1 MQLSQ
6 ALRLLEALLH
16 YRSSLHFSNMNL
28 DSPIVEVPLIG
39 PSYAKRL
46 KKLGIETAQDLIY
59 HFPHRY
65 EDFSLVSDMALAQPG
80 EIVTIRG
87 QITSIK
93 NIYTRTGKKIQS
105 ATVSDGK
112 NVISATWFNQ
122 PFLVRTLPIGTYVS
136 LSGKIS
142 WFGRQRSLV
151 APEYEKMGSASST
164 IHTGR
169 LVPIYPETYGIS
181 SKWLRSRIARVL
193 PQVLPE
199 IEEFLPDT
207 ILKKNNLISLRDAL
221 QQIHFPENLEEDKKA
236 RRRLA
241 FDEFFQIQLRSLS
254 RKQDWKE
261 KKLAHRLAVN
271 QEKVMGFINNLPFTL
286 TLAQKRA
293 MREIL
298 EDIAKNQP
306 MNRLLEGDVGSG
318 KTVVAALACFVAY
331 TNGFQSVIMAPT
343 QILASQHFKTLTTIL
358 APFDVKV
365 GLRVSGSS
373 IVHRPSS
380 TFDVVVGTH
389 ALLQK
394 GINFENLALVVID
407 EQQRFGVAQRA
418 LLARKQSLSLRDK
431 SGNITPHVLTMTATP
446 IPRTVA
452 LTIYGDLDLSILDEM
467 PTGRISIK
475 TWVVPP
481 QKREAAYEWIKKQVK
496 NTDEQAFIVCPI
508 IEESDKET
516 MKSVR
521 AATVEFERLQKK
533 VFPDLKLG
541 LLHGRVKTKEKEEIM
556 NNMKGGKL
564 DILVATPVVEVGIDI
579 PNATIM
585 MIEGAERFGLAQ
597 LHQLRGRVG
606 RSNKQSYCLLFTDIR
621 SPRVLSRLK
630 ALERTQSGA
639 RLAELDLRM
648 RGPGEVYGTLQH
660 GFPELKVGSFSDVE
674 LIKAAREGAE
684 ELVDKIKNYP
694 NLEKLLKE
702 KDSIAPN

>member
-1 MQLSQ
+1 MD
-6 ALRLLEALLH
+6 
-16 YRSSLHFSNMNL
+16 L

-46 KKLGIETAQDLIY
+46 KKLGIETAKDLLY

-65 EDFSLVSDMALAQPG
+65 EDFSLVSDIGRAQPG
-80 EIVTIRG
+80 ETVTVKG

-93 NIYTRTGKKIQS
+93 NIYTKSGKKIQS
-105 ATVSDGK
+105 ATISDGK

-142 WFGRQRSLV
+142 WFGRQRTLM
-151 APEYEKMGSASST
+151 APEYEKTGNASST

-199 IEEFLPDT
+199 IEDFLPDT
-207 ILKKNNLISLRDAL
+207 ILKRNNLIGLRDAIR
-221 QQIHFPENLEEDKKA
+221 QIHFPENLKGDKKA
-236 RRRLA
+236 RKRLA
-241 FDEFFQIQLRSLS
+241 FDEFFQIQLRSLW
-254 RKQDWKE
+254 RKQNWKE
-261 KKLAHRLAVN
+261 KKLAHKLVID
-271 QEKVMGFINNLPFTL
+271 QMSVLKFINSLPFTL
-286 TLAQKRA
+286 TQAQKRA
-293 MREIL
+293 IREISSDL
-298 EDIAKNQP
+298 SKPQA

-318 KTVVAALACFVAY
+318 KTVVAALACFIAHR
-331 TNGFQSVIMAPT
+331 NGFQSVIMAPT
-343 QILASQHFKTLTTIL
+343 QILALQHYKTLTAIL
-358 APFDVKV
+358 APFGVKV
-365 GLRVSGSS
+365 GFRVSGSS
-373 IVHRPSS
+373 ILHRPSS
-380 TFDVVVGTH
+380 TFDIVVGTH

-394 GINFENLALVVID
+394 AINFDKLALAVID
-407 EQQRFGVAQRA
+407 EQQRFGVVQRA
-418 LLARKQSLSLRDK
+418 LLAQK
-431 SGNITPHVLTMTATP
+431 SSTITPHVLTMTATP

-467 PTGRISIK
+467 PTGRITIK

-481 QKREAAYEWIKKQVK
+481 QKREAAYGWIKKQVAD
-496 NTDEQAFIVCPI
+496 TDQQAFIVCPI

-521 AATVEFERLQKK
+521 AATVEFERLTKK
-533 VFPDLKLG
+533 VFPDLRLG
-541 LLHGRVKTKEKEEIM
+541 LLHGRVKTKEKEETM
-556 NNMKGGKL
+556 SKMKEGKL

-606 RSNKQSYCLLFTDIR
+606 RSNKQSYCLLFTDTR

-639 RLAELDLRM
+639 LLAELDLRL

-674 LIKAAREGAE
+674 LIKSARTAAE
-684 ELVDKIKNYP
+684 EIVDKIKDYP

-702 KDSIAPN
+702 KESVAPN